1 MDLLI
6 LLPHYP
12 AQFIDLCDQCLDF
25 LDMSAHE
32 VIRVFFLDVLVLD
45 LNVDHLASV
54 VLLEREYLVTKT
66 VVFLLEKAHLLLVAI
81 PECLIVCELVFKL
94 VVLVIVGC
102 FEFADFLLQQKDLIG
117 IIFLESLDFNVFFV
131 AVLLLGVL

>member
-1 MDLLI
+1 
-6 LLPHYP
+6 
-12 AQFIDLCDQCLDF
+12 
-25 LDMSAHE
+25 MSAHE
-32 VIRVFFLDVLVLD
+32 VICVFFLDVLVLD
-45 LNVDHLASV
+45 LDVDHLASV

-117 IIFLESLDFNVFFV
+117 IILLESLDFNVFFV